1 MSVIS
6 VPGLIRG
13 GQVEKY
19 GSGDSWTAT
28 VGAGQAATGG
38 LLVEAMTGD
47 RIVRTAQ
54 VGSVLCVG
62 VAMHDAAATAKVT
75 VASEGVWMLVA
86 SGAIP
91 AGSRVICGAA
101 GVAVVAGATPDAR
114 TLIGIALADG
124 VNAGLVPVMLFLS

>member
-1 MSVIS
+1 MSVIN

-19 GSGDSWTAT
+19 GDGDTWSAT
-28 VGAGQAATGG
+28 VGSGQATTGG

-47 RIVRTAQ
+47 RVVRTAQ
-54 VGSVLCVG
+54 VGSFLCVG
-62 VAMHDAAATAKVT
+62 VAMWDGAAGDMVT
-75 VASEGVWMLVA
+75 IASEGVWFLTA

-114 TLIGIALADG
+114 TVVGVALADG
-124 VNAGLVPVMLFLS
+124 TNGNLVPVKLVI